1 MSNRKKL
8 IAGFLLI
15 AGVSVMFDTFLQN
28 IVVSLPIGL
37 AVFLYGLFWLS
48 GV

>member
-1 MSNRKKL
+1 MSNRRKL
-8 IAGFLLI
+8 IAIFLLI
-15 AGVSVMFDTFLQN
+15 AGISLMFDTFMQN

-48 GV
+48 GA